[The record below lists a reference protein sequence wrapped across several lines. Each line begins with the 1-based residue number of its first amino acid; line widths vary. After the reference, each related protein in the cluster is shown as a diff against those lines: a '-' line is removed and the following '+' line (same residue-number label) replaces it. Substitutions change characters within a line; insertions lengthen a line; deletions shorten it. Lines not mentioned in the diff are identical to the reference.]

1 MVVALVASLV
11 VFWRRLHV
19 LVIGGGQHQAS
30 NEARNIQWSK
40 GEAVLAAQPFG
51 HGAGQSGIVLGFYNP
66 GHDNYTVGSY
76 YLSLLIDYG
85 LIGFIAFMMFFA
97 TSAFHA
103 GRFYFRTDDENQLIL
118 LPIAMAIIKF
128 LAVKA
133 VASTESSMP
142 IVIMLVGF
150 SFGMAARIMKSQPER
165 NQA

>member
-1 MVVALVASLV
+1 MHKMSSGMK
-11 VFWRRLHV
+11 V
-19 LVIGGGQHQAS
+19 LLYGHMGFIGSNINKYFKSIVIVMPLNMQFNFQA
-30 NEARNIQWSK
+30 QVK
-40 GEAVLAAQPFG
+40 TV
-51 HGAGQSGIVLGFYNP
+51 
-66 GHDNYTVGSY
+66 YT
-76 YLSLLIDYG
+76 L
-85 LIGFIAFMMFFA
+85 GFIAFMMFFA